1 MMFSPSS
8 VNVPLI
14 APSVNLPTEQVA
26 RDNRVRQ
33 PVTPAKQLTKSLAEK
48 EISEKDKQRRREA
61 WDPSEHPDYVFSEE
75 EEDDDTHL
83 PSYNVDNELARIAKL
98 LSLDTYAAGEGMG
111 YTIRF
116 GLPKELLHALEQLGT
131 MVRRRTVISYHYD
144 KSVVPNLPSEV
155 LAVL

>member
-48 EISEKDKQRRREA
+48 PISEKDKQRRREA
-61 WDPSEHPDYVFSEE
+61 WDPSEHPDYVFE
-75 EEDDDTHL
+75 EEDGDVEHL
-83 PSYNVDNELARIAKL
+83 PSFYVDNELARIAKL

-116 GLPKELLHALEQLGT
+116 GLPKELLVALEQLGT